1 MGRRGNGEGTSN
13 GYPCAADGSDN
24 TRFLPGLQHRP
35 EALCGDSQGSG
46 GDSRETPVQG
56 CLQGGCEN
64 RRERAEAPH
73 RKVHLAGPAI
83 EAHWRL
89 TGPFKAYRGR
99 RTRSA
104 PIHYK

>member
-1 MGRRGNGEGTSN
+1 MGRRGNGEGSIQRPSLRRRWILQ
-13 GYPCAADGSDN
+13 YPFSPC
-24 TRFLPGLQHRP
+24 LQHVP

-56 CLQGGCEN
+56 CLQGNCEN
-64 RRERAEAPH
+64 RRERAEATH

-89 TGPFKAYRGR
+89 TDPFKAY
-99 RTRSA
+99 
-104 PIHYK
+104 